1 MSIDNQ
7 RLKTTL
13 LQLLAIPSPCGL
25 TDEIVRHVC
34 RCLDEIGVE
43 YDLTR
48 RGTIRAML
56 PGREDAPARALV
68 THIDTIGA
76 MVRGIGDNGR
86 LQIAPI
92 GHWSSRFAEGSRVT
106 LFADSGMYRGALL
119 PVVEWGVSRDH
130 GVEEL
135 EASWDTVELR
145 LEEAV
150 FNAEDVRAL
159 GIEVGD
165 FIALDSQ
172 PEVFDNGY
180 VVGRNLDNKAGTAAV
195 IELLRDLKNTN
206 LPQNTYVIFTV
217 TETIGAGIGGA
228 VLPEVSELVTVDFAS
243 IESTLKSPFKRVTI
257 ASGDAS
263 GPYDFHLT
271 AHLRA
276 IAERSEV
283 PYQQRYLKA
292 FHSDAA
298 AALIAGHDVR
308 TAVLAYAG
316 DASHSIERTHIDS
329 LLNLVRL
336 LENYLTSEP
345 TFVGDSPLTTVEAFP
360 HQIDSA
366 QLPQTETAPAMA
378 DVIGASAFEQKPV
391 HAADDGSDD

>member
-1 MSIDNQ
+1 MSIDTQ
-7 RLKTTL
+7 RLKATL
-13 LQLLAIPSPCGL
+13 LDLLAIPSPCGF
-25 TDEIVRHVC
+25 TDEIARYVC
-34 RCLDEIGVE
+34 RSLDEIGVS

-48 RGTIRAML
+48 RGTIRAIL
-56 PGREDAPARALV
+56 PGRDDAPARALV
-68 THIDTIGA
+68 THMDTIGA

-86 LQIAPI
+86 LQMAPI
-92 GHWSSRFAEGSRVT
+92 GHWSSRFAEGTRVT
-106 LFADSGMYRGALL
+106 LFAESGVFRGAIL
-119 PVVEWGVSRDH
+119 PIVEWGVSRDH
-130 GVEEL
+130 GVEAVAADWEN
-135 EASWDTVELR
+135 VELR

-150 FNAEDVRAL
+150 FNADDVRAL

-165 FIALDSQ
+165 FIALDSY
-172 PEVFDNGY
+172 PEILDNGY
-180 VVGRNLDNKAGTAAV
+180 VIGRNLDNKAGTAAV
-195 IELLRDLKNTN
+195 IELLRYLKHTE

-243 IESTLKSPFKRVTI
+243 IQSTLKSPFKRVTL

-271 AHLRA
+271 AHIRA
-276 IAERSEV
+276 IAERSGV
-283 PYQQRYLKA
+283 PYQQRHLKA
-292 FHSDAA
+292 YHSDAA

-345 TFVGDSPLTTVEAFP
+345 TFIGDDPLTTVDEFS

-366 QLPQTETAPAMA
+366 RLPHTKKAPDTA
-378 DVIGASAFEQKPV
+378 DVIGATFGRGEREGNK
-391 HAADDGSDD
+391 DDNA